1 MKNKVALILF
11 TVIPLGGIVLA
22 TLGVF
27 KFVGVTYKNNL
38 SLFLFLGLYLLI
50 EFVMDNIIEIVATRL
65 NETYWMNFLRVVVAL
80 YVTDQ
85 VMDSISVG
93 MISLVALG
101 VIFTVI
107 EYLLDR
113 LDDTEVYEEE

>member
-50 EFVMDNIIEIVATRL
+50 EFVMDNIIEVVATRL

-113 LDDTEVYEEE
+113 LDDDEVYEEE

>member
-50 EFVMDNIIEIVATRL
+50 EFVMDNIIEVVATRL

-85 VMDSISVG
+85 VMDSISIG

-113 LDDTEVYEEE
+113 LDDDEVYEEE